1 MARYYFDVTNGNGLE
16 RDSEGQELQ
25 SLDHVRHEAGRIL
38 SDIAKDEIPVSRN
51 VSIKVAVRNS
61 EGTKVHTGELSFPS
75 D

>member
-16 RDSEGQELQ
+16 RDDDGQELQ
-25 SLDHVRHEAGRIL
+25 SLDQVRREAGRIL

-51 VSIKVAVRNS
+51 VSVKVAVRNVD
-61 EGTKVHTGELSFPS
+61 GVKVHTGELSFSS

>member
-16 RDSEGQELQ
+16 RDDDGQELQ
-25 SLDHVRHEAGRIL
+25 SLDQVRREAGRIL

-51 VSIKVAVRNS
+51 VSIKVAVRNVD
-61 EGTKVHTGELSFPS
+61 GVKVHTGELSFFS